1 MYFCI
6 MITQEKINEIVNK
19 IAILYAPEKV
29 ILFGSYA
36 RGTAD
41 ENSDLDFIIVKNTDL
56 PKHKRGVELR
66 RLLFGSLVP
75 MDLKVYTPS
84 EFERELKYK
93 YSFLNSAV
101 KNSKLLYERT
111 N

>member
-1 MYFCI
+1 
-6 MITQEKINEIVNK
+6 MITEEKINEIVNK
-19 IAILYAPEKV
+19 IATLYAPDKV

-36 RGTAD
+36 VGTAD
-41 ENSDLDFIIVKNTDL
+41 ENSDLDFIVIKNTDL

-66 RLLFGSLVP
+66 RLLYGSLVP
-75 MDLKVYTPS
+75 MDLKVYTPF
-84 EFERELKYK
+84 EFEKELKNK

-101 KNSKLLYERT
+101 KNSKLVYERS

>member
-1 MYFCI
+1 
-6 MITQEKINEIVNK
+6 MITQDKINEIVNK
-19 IAILYAPEKV
+19 IATLYSPDKV

-36 RGTAD
+36 SGNAN
-41 ENSDLDFIIVKNTDL
+41 ENSDLDFIIVKNTDM

-84 EFERELKYK
+84 EFDMELKYK
-93 YSFLNSAV
+93 YSFLNSAI

-111 N
+111 S